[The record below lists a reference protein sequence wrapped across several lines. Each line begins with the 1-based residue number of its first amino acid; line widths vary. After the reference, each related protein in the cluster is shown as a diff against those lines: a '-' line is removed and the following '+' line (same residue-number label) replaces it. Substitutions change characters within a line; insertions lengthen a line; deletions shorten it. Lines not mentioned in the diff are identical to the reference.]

1 MEDITPRFSAVHKD
15 MSDGV
20 GWCPGAGEGN
30 RTLVVSLGSFCS
42 AIELHPHFNPLTAL
56 SGHFHNGFTAGPT
69 AQPLPPPRARVNP
82 QIWRAASGRAAG
94 LSRRTG
100 GRSRSEEH
108 TSELQSLMRI
118 SYAVF
123 CLKKKI
129 INTHIHCRFWFTT
142 QQLLLIARVSVECCI

>member
-69 AQPLPPPRARVNP
+69 AQPLPPPRA
-82 QIWRAASGRAAG
+82 
-94 LSRRTG
+94 
-100 GRSRSEEH
+100 EEH

-123 CLKKKI
+123 CLKKKKPS
-129 INTHIHCRFWFTT
+129 
-142 QQLLLIARVSVECCI
+142 AY